1 MNHGA
6 NMKIVYLMMVHEHIN
21 LSDDLIC
28 LLLKDP
34 EATVVLHV
42 DAKYNVPLPKSL
54 VNAKSYLDKRVFL
67 AERTHVEW
75 GEWGMIEASLNCF
88 ETLQK
93 YQIAYDYAMLLSGA
107 CYPIKPYQDLKR
119 FLEES
124 NNTSFIEHVDA
135 TKERW
140 IFDGIQQERWEH
152 LHYINWRKIQSY
164 FQSQL
169 SFSLNYASKENCQ
182 IILFHIWAHNGG
194 H

>member
-1 MNHGA
+1 
-6 NMKIVYLMMVHEHIN
+6 MKIVYLMMVHEYIG
-21 LSDDLIC
+21 LSNDLIC
-28 LLLKDP
+28 TLLKDP
-34 EATVVLHV
+34 EAKIVLHV
-42 DAKYNVPLPKSL
+42 DAKYKIALPESL
-54 VNAKSYLDKRVFL
+54 GNIRQYLNQRLYL

-88 ETLQK
+88 DTLYK
-93 YQIAYDYAMLLSGA
+93 NNIDYDYAILLSGA

-152 LHYINWRKIQSY
+152 LHYINWRKNPKLFSKSIELQSKLR
-164 FQSQL
+164 FKRKLPDNFVS
-169 SFSLNYASKENCQ
+169 
-182 IILFHIWAHNGG
+182 
-194 H
+194 